1 MAHIITE
8 TMDTILSIPT
18 ARTYI
23 ANFDKIEKFFK
34 KSTLEEVLK
43 NFKIRDFATFEYIP
57 KEATGTYNHYINLG
71 YVLITPKPVS
81 APYKE
86 YATFKGKVWETTN
99 YRLCYEFIVR
109 DNYQTREKDLIRM
122 ALEIEYPY
130 LKNFAYS
137 MYRLDR
143 SEADNELYLC
153 VDETH
158 VGNNYLG
165 NKSIYVPLKALKE
178 KNPQIAIDRH
188 TSYFKDYYRGADRE
202 VYLKASLA
210 LLETPVAKQFFECVE
225 NNY

>member
-18 ARTYI
+18 ARIYVT
-23 ANFDKIEKFFK
+23 NFDKIEKFFK
-34 KSTLEEVLK
+34 KSTLEEVVK

-71 YVLITPKPVS
+71 YVLITPNPVS

-109 DNYQTREKDLIRM
+109 DSYQLREKDLIRM
-122 ALEIEYPY
+122 ALEIEFPY
-130 LKNFAYS
+130 LKNFRYFVYH
-137 MYRLDR
+137 MDR
-143 SEADNELYLC
+143 KDDSDELYLC
-153 VDETH
+153 VDEKPIGTT
-158 VGNNYLG
+158 YLG

-178 KNPQIAIDRH
+178 KNSQIIIDRH
-188 TSYFKDYYRGADRE
+188 TSYFKDYYCGAGRE
-202 VYLKASLA
+202 EYLKASLA
-210 LLETPVAKQFFECVE
+210 LLDTSIAKQFFECVE

>member
-18 ARTYI
+18 ARIYI
-23 ANFDKIEKFFK
+23 TNFDKIEKFFK

-71 YVLITPKPVS
+71 YVLITPNPVS

-109 DNYQTREKDLIRM
+109 DNYQLREKDLVRM
-122 ALEIEYPY
+122 ALEVEFPY
-130 LKNFAYS
+130 LKSFEYS
-137 MYRLDR
+137 VYHMDKKDD
-143 SEADNELYLC
+143 SNELYLC
-153 VDETH
+153 VDETT
-158 VGNNYLG
+158 VGTTYLG

-178 KNPQIAIDRH
+178 KNPQIIIDRH
-188 TSYFKDYYRGADRE
+188 TSYFKDYYRGAGRE
-202 VYLKASLA
+202 EYLKASLA
-210 LLETPVAKQFFECVE
+210 LLDTSVTKKFFECVE

>member
-109 DNYQTREKDLIRM
+109 DNYQLKEKDLLKM

-130 LKNFAYS
+130 LKSFRYS
-137 MYRLDR
+137 VYHMDR
-143 SEADNELYLC
+143 KDGSDELYLC
-153 VDETH
+153 VDENPIGTT
-158 VGNNYLG
+158 YLG
-165 NKSIYVPLKALKE
+165 NKSVYVPLKALKE
-178 KNPQIAIDRH
+178 KNPQIIINRH
-188 TSYFKDYYRGADRE
+188 TSYFKDYYRGAGRE
-202 VYLKASLA
+202 EYLKASLS
-210 LLETPVAKQFFECVE
+210 LLETSVAKQFFECVE

>member
-18 ARTYI
+18 ARIYVT
-23 ANFDKIEKFFK
+23 NFDKIEKFFK

-86 YATFKGKVWETTN
+86 YATFKGKTWETTN

-109 DNYQTREKDLIRM
+109 DNYQLKEKDLIRM
-122 ALEIEYPY
+122 ALEIEFPY
-130 LKNFAYS
+130 LKSFRYS
-137 MYRLDR
+137 VYHMDR
-143 SEADNELYLC
+143 KDGSDELYLC
-153 VDETH
+153 VDENPIGTT
-158 VGNNYLG
+158 YLG
-165 NKSIYVPLKALKE
+165 NKSVYVPLKALKE
-178 KNPQIAIDRH
+178 KNPQIIIDHH

-202 VYLKASLA
+202 EYLKASLS